1 MSEQNNEIL
10 LILLGGSPEEGKD
23 TLFQPPVPP
32 TALVQTRAAEIGLAV
47 LPGDLITGWGWETL
61 SSFLWGR
68 LFQKLK
74 LAAEIRRSRFVLQ
87 LPEALAG
94 WGWGECALIRKGA
107 QVYVSAPDCLT
118 EPLGWFCQERVLP
131 DLSDT
136 PD

>member
-1 MSEQNNEIL
+1 MQ
-10 LILLGGSPEEGKD
+10 
-23 TLFQPPVPP
+23 TLAV
-32 TALVQTRAAEIGLAV
+32 EIGL
-47 LPGDLITGWGWETL
+47 PGGSDNRVGVGRLCI
-61 SSFLWGR
+61 FLWGR

-74 LAAEIRRSRFVLQ
+74 LAAEIRLARFVLL

-107 QVYVSAPDCLT
+107 QVCVSAPDCLT
-118 EPLGWFCQERVLP
+118 EMLGWFCQEQALP